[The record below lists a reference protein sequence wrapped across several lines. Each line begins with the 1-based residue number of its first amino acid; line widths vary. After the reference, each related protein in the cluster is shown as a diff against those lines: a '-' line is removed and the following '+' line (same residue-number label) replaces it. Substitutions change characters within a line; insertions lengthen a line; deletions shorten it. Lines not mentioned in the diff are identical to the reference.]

1 MKLTK
6 EKLQQIIKEELETFV
21 SEEAEGSAHA
31 GVRDLLK
38 KAYKMAKVMH
48 PSRKDIVSDGFRERM
63 IQAISD
69 GAFGG
74 VGPVDRKDVEE
85 IEREVYEKM
94 HGGSLEE
101 ESENSLKEA
110 ESFPE
115 DKYKE
120 LQKLKL
126 QVRLPRDIKDDIGD
140 EGYKKLVSLK
150 NKYDEMMAT
159 IPKDEMTTDDRGD
172 PQSKRYIEA
181 MKITKDAI
189 DLFKGT
195 KKATS
200 IVRNMIHDFMIG
212 DSPGPQ
218 ELESMMKKLTDLSGE
233 FEERGSTDDQDRY
246 YGRTSTTVTH
256 KPSGTSKKILS
267 NRGSLGT

>member
-1 MKLTK
+1 
-6 EKLQQIIKEELETFV
+6 
-21 SEEAEGSAHA
+21 
-31 GVRDLLK
+31 
-38 KAYKMAKVMH
+38 
-48 PSRKDIVSDGFRERM
+48 
-63 IQAISD
+63 
-69 GAFGG
+69 
-74 VGPVDRKDVEE
+74 
-85 IEREVYEKM
+85 
-94 HGGSLEE
+94 
-101 ESENSLKEA
+101 
-110 ESFPE
+110 
-115 DKYKE
+115 
-120 LQKLKL
+120 
-126 QVRLPRDIKDDIGD
+126 
-140 EGYKKLVSLK
+140 
-150 NKYDEMMAT
+150 MMAT